1 MGRRMRLTPAL
12 IYLFLL
18 ICTGSYAFIPGV
30 DGPVSNVQAL
40 EGGDV
45 TLLCDSTPDS
55 LDDEFMILVWYKNNV
70 PIYSFEI
77 PDKQWSEPSFN
88 TSSRLRADILAQ
100 PTAVT
105 VTSLTEDDEAMYH
118 CRVDFRL
125 SPTRNVGINVSV
137 IVLPSLPFFMDEMSN
152 KVGARVGP
160 YHDGDTLLLRC
171 LVIGGRPPPRISWYS
186 GDTLV
191 DASDGDSDIPTVR
204 ENELYLPL
212 TRDNAAALSCRASNT
227 NLAPPIVATLEI
239 ELFLPAY
246 NVSIHWVRGT
256 VGDALRAGSVA
267 LAQCTARG
275 SYPQPELSWWL
286 DRKHLTH
293 HSNQTWSN
301 STLTAIS
308 FLELNP
314 ALSDN
319 GATLACVATNPVMA
333 PNKGSKADVFTLN
346 VTYSPMVDV
355 IKLGDDGN
363 GNVVVELDSLN
374 LECETKAN
382 PPVEMFTWYFNDIE
396 IKPGSIWGD
405 NTSSRQLLIEEAT
418 RAHAGRYACGAANTI
433 GETRSDNLSI
443 TVFYPPECTGVGIR
457 LIKETIHC
465 NVKALPAPETYFWH
479 LQPSNYEIQHL
490 TTGSSSLSLDTIT
503 GPLAESLKA
512 SCEASNGVASQEES
526 CDRTFSFEHL
536 RPPQPEQC
544 DIAYE
549 FGEFQMKCIPVE
561 NATYYEVYVWRLS
574 ESNSS
579 LVLERRAS
587 MGFGTGRALAAA
599 GPGNNAGLTAGRLA
613 VRAALGRVRRG
624 DEAGARACNRY
635 GCSAPLLLRPTDTLL
650 HQADPPWWHFFLEK
664 DVGISLGAVVL
675 VAVFVISSVLMVRL
689 VRRPRHKPP
698 PVIQVLQLDD
708 VARNYLDNI
717 GEHKVHASCSLRS
730 CSSGYSDASGDSGPP
745 VDRRRKPAWERWHE
759 PPPPDVTLTLHRES
773 AV

>member
-1 MGRRMRLTPAL
+1 MGRRMRLSTAL

-18 ICTGSYAFIPGV
+18 ICTSGYAFIPGV

-40 EGGDV
+40 EGGSV

-55 LDDEFMILVWYKNNV
+55 SDDEFTVLVWYKNNLS
-70 PIYSFEI
+70 IYSFEI
-77 PDKQWSEPSFN
+77 PDQQWSDPSFN
-88 TSSRLRADILAQ
+88 TSSRLQANIHSQ
-100 PTAVT
+100 PTAIT
-105 VTSLTEDDEAMYH
+105 ISALTEDDEAMYH

-125 SPTRNVGINVSV
+125 SPTRNVGINLTIV
-137 IVLPSLPFFMDEMSN
+137 VLPSPPFFMDEMSN
-152 KVGARVGP
+152 KVVGRVGP
-160 YHDGDTLLLRC
+160 YHDGDTLVLRC

-212 TRDNAAALSCRASNT
+212 TRDNAAALTCRASNT
-227 NLAPPIVATLEI
+227 HLAPPIVASLEI
-239 ELFLPAY
+239 ELYLPAH

-256 VGDALRAGSVA
+256 MGDALNAGSVA

-286 DRKHLTH
+286 DHKHLTH
-293 HSNQTWSN
+293 HSNQTWYN
-301 STLTAIS
+301 STLTAVS
-308 FLELNP
+308 FLELRP
-314 ALSDN
+314 VVGDN

-333 PNKGSKADVFTLN
+333 PSRGSKADVFTLN
-346 VTYSPMVDV
+346 VTYSPLVDV
-355 IKLGDDGN
+355 IKLGDGN
-363 GNVVVELDSLN
+363 ANDVVELDSLH
-374 LECETKAN
+374 LECDVRAN
-382 PPVEMFTWYFNDIE
+382 PPVEKFMWYFNDIE

-405 NTSSRQLLIEEAT
+405 TTSSQQLLIEEAT
-418 RAHAGRYACGAANTI
+418 RVHAGRYACAAANAI
-433 GETRSDNLSI
+433 GETRSDNISI
-443 TVFYPPECTGVGIR
+443 TVFYPPECTGIGIR
-457 LIKETIHC
+457 MVRETIHC
-465 NVKALPAPETYFWH
+465 NVKALPIPDTYFWH
-479 LQPSNYEIQHL
+479 LQPANFEVQHL
-490 TTGSSSLSLDTIT
+490 TTGSPILPLDQIT
-503 GPLAESLKA
+503 GPLAETLKA
-512 SCEASNGVASQEES
+512 SCEASNGVASQEEQ
-526 CDRTFSFEHL
+526 CERVFSFEHL
-536 RPPQPEQC
+536 RPPQPLQC

-561 NATYYEVYVWRLS
+561 NATYYEVSVWRMS

-599 GPGNNAGLTAGRLA
+599 GPGNSAGTNGGRLA
-613 VRAALGRVRRG
+613 VRASIGRVKKG

-635 GCSAPLLLRPTDTLL
+635 GCSPPLLLRPTDTLL
-650 HQADPPWWHFFLEK
+650 HEADPPWWHFLLER
-664 DVGISLGAVVL
+664 DVGISLGAVIL
-675 VAVFVISSVLMVRL
+675 IAVFIVSTMLLVRL
-689 VRRPRHKPP
+689 ARRPRNKPT

-730 CSSGYSDASGDSGPP
+730 CSSGYSDASGESVPP